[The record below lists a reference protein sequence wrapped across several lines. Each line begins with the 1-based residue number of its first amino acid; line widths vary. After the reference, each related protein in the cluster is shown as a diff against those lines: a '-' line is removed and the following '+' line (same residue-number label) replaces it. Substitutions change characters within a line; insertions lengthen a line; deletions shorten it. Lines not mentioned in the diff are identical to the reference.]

1 MQHWINSTR
10 SRRFRHNPEGGLA
23 REAGMALVTTL
34 IGVGVGVGIEKVVN
48 GMTKEGTVPS
58 DAPAGAKLALY
69 TNNQVSGIVG
79 GVGLALGVALHVN
92 DLAPGIGQAVMAST
106 AALAAS
112 RFLAHRDDAE
122 AVRAARLA
130 HSRGAIEV
138 APVMVS
144 NGAGYLPSGAAV
156 GAQYGTMHS
165 GAAVGAQ
172 YGTISRG

>member
-1 MQHWINSTR
+1 MQHWISSTH
-10 SRRFRHNPEGGLA
+10 SQHRRPRRNPDGGLA

-34 IGVGVGVGIEKVVN
+34 VGVGIGVGLEKVVN

-58 DAPAGAKLALY
+58 DAPAGSKLALY

-79 GVGLALGVALHVN
+79 GVGLALGVALHVK
-92 DLAPGIGQAVMAST
+92 DVAPNIGKAVMAST
-106 AALAAS
+106 VALAAS
-112 RFLAHRDDAE
+112 RFLAHKDDAE

-130 HSRGAIEV
+130 HSRGGIEV

-156 GAQYGTMHS
+156 GAQYGT
-165 GAAVGAQ
+165 
-172 YGTISRG
+172 ISRG